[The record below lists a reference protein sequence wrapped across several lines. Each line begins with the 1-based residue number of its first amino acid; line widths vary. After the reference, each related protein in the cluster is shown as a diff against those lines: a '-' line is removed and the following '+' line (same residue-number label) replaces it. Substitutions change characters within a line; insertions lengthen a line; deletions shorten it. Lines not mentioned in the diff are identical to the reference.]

1 MPKLDSAPKSPSR
14 GNSFAALAEL
24 EEVNEKEAEQQ
35 HDNNNVPSK
44 VLKPPPIYLREQSSS
59 ALVSTLSSIVGSNFY
74 IVPIKKGNISE
85 TKIQINS
92 ENHYRSII
100 AFLDKAKKNYY
111 TYQLKSSKGLEIII
125 KGIESDVDPN
135 EIKAALVEA
144 GFEVKTVFNIK
155 NKDKIPQ
162 PMFRVELE
170 PDCKKLK
177 RNECHPI
184 YNIRYLLHR
193 RITIDEPFKR
203 TGPIQC
209 MNCQEYGHTKSYC
222 TLRPVCVVCGE
233 LHSTINCPTD
243 RTNTS
248 LKKCSNCGGPHTAN
262 YRGCPV
268 YIELKSRV
276 SSARKELQNNRI
288 GVKTIIPQP
297 INTVPVD
304 SNISYANALKGSSSS
319 SNQSTNLENMMS
331 NLMNCMT
338 QFMTSMQTMMQDFIK
353 SQNRMMDL
361 MMSQK

>member
-1 MPKLDSAPKSPSR
+1 
-14 GNSFAALAEL
+14 
-24 EEVNEKEAEQQ
+24 
-35 HDNNNVPSK
+35 
-44 VLKPPPIYLREQSSS
+44 
-59 ALVSTLSSIVGSNFY
+59 
-74 IVPIKKGNISE
+74 
-85 TKIQINS
+85 
-92 ENHYRSII
+92 
-100 AFLDKAKKNYY
+100 
-111 TYQLKSSKGLEIII
+111 
-125 KGIESDVDPN
+125 
-135 EIKAALVEA
+135 
-144 GFEVKTVFNIK
+144 
-155 NKDKIPQ
+155 
-162 PMFRVELE
+162 MFRVELE